1 MTAFVNGRFIPEEE
15 AMISA
20 LDRGFTYGDGL
31 FETMRV
37 AAGTLVRWNAH
48 LQRLERGAEFLGIR
62 LPMGRENLGE
72 AATGLVKESRMAE
85 GALRLVVSR
94 GVGMRGYSPQ
104 GAETPSVVMTIH
116 ALPQR
121 PEALRLRTS
130 SYRLL
135 AGDPLLQHKTCNKL
149 LQVMA
154 RQEAEREG
162 FDEALLLNNRDE
174 VVTATSANL
183 FWISG
188 DAVRTAPVEAGALP
202 GITRGIFREICA
214 AAGIEYVEGAITGEK
229 LATAAGVFLTSTT
242 LGMIPVAAVDGRRYD
257 TPKILHRLKEAYAQ
271 IMAQSHW

>member
-1 MTAFVNGRFIPEEE
+1 MTAFVNGRFVPVGE

-31 FETMRV
+31 FETMRL
-37 AAGTLVRWNAH
+37 AGGTLFRWSAH
-48 LQRLERGAEFLGIR
+48 MERLERGTAFLGIR
-62 LPMGRENLGE
+62 LPMARESLRE
-72 AATGLVKESRMAE
+72 TASALVKENRMTE
-85 GALRLVVSR
+85 GVLRLVVSR
-94 GVGMRGYSPQ
+94 GVGARGYSPR
-104 GAETPSVVMTIH
+104 GAESPTVAITVHS
-116 ALPQR
+116 LPER
-121 PEALRLRTS
+121 PGALRLRTS

-202 GITRGIFREICA
+202 GITKGILREICA
-214 AAGIEYVEGAITGEK
+214 AAGIEYVEGAITRQE
-229 LATAAGVFLTSTT
+229 LATSAGVFLTSTT

-271 IMAQSHW
+271 IMAQSH